1 MGKPRKPLVAGSFY
15 EGTKEKLIVQI
26 EECFKKGNG
35 FPKPYRNGTVQAA
48 IIPHAGYFFS
58 GKAAAEA
65 IKEIAETD
73 VDTFIILGV
82 NHSGLGGNTTTKED
96 FKTPLGTAKIDQEL
110 YKLLIKEC
118 KLEDDKEPHSIEHSI
133 EVILPMLQYTL
144 KKFTFV
150 PIIVS
155 RDADKLGVNIRK
167 AVTKFEKKKKK
178 NVCII
183 ASGDMTHF
191 GACYRYMPFSENIKE
206 NLYSLDKKAIDFIL
220 KKDVKKFN
228 EYIKETHTTICGAN
242 TITALLHFLGKEK
255 VEGYLLDYYTS
266 ADIMGDYRTAVGYA
280 AIVFK

>member
-1 MGKPRKPLVAGSFY
+1 MRKPLVAGSFY
-15 EGTKEKLIVQI
+15 EGTEEKLILQI
-26 EECFKKGNG
+26 EDCFKKGHG
-35 FPKPYRNGTVQAA
+35 FPKPYKNGTVRAA

-73 VDTFIILGV
+73 VDIFLILGV

-96 FKTPLGTAKIDQEL
+96 FKTPLGTAKIDQAL
-110 YKLLIKEC
+110 YKLLVKEC
-118 KLEDDKEPHSIEHSI
+118 GLEDDKAPHLIEHSI
-133 EVILPMLQYTL
+133 EVILPMLQYSL

-155 RDADKLGVNIRK
+155 QDADELGLALRK
-167 AVTKFEKKKKK
+167 AVDKFEKKTKKK
-178 NVCII
+178 VCVI

-206 NLYSLDKKAIDFIL
+206 NLYSLDNKAIDFIL
-220 KKDVKKFN
+220 KKDVKKFTD
-228 EYIKETHTTICGAN
+228 YIKETRTTICGSN
-242 TITALLHFLGKEK
+242 TINTLLVFIGKEK
-255 VEGYLLDYYTS
+255 VEGHLLDYYTS